1 MSDKICQYEKYGIC
15 KLKKECPNYHPT
27 LVCDDEKCTI
37 KQCRKRHP
45 VTCRYASVGVCQFGN
60 SCKFDHRIM
69 DDLKSHKDKIIQMER
84 DFKLK
89 IDDLEKKYK
98 KVTTQCDDLKKENS
112 QISAL
117 CGHQG
122 NVIELLKAQVNEKFV
137 TVETEML
144 NKFLTVKTEMLNSVK
159 SEMHKHDIEEKCTRT
174 HDSKR
179 KRKSNDSLLKK
190 SKSEDNISNI
200 IEEIP
205 AKKNKPLIDQEKR
218 MERHMKAINEM
229 SNIQDLETEIDKI
242 KNFVIKERMIPAKI
256 IETKQKLKD
265 LRQDM
270 KKKIGTNKN
279 EILVFGIFERMIE
292 DINKINMNFKTN
304 AKNHIEGFQK
314 ICKIEKE
321 KSLNTETELFENE
334 IKLLNANGN

>member
-144 NKFLTVKTEMLNSVK
+144 NKFLTVKTEMLNSLK

-229 SNIQDLETEIDKI
+229 SNIQDLETQMDKI

-334 IKLLNANGN
+334 IKLLNANE

>member
-144 NKFLTVKTEMLNSVK
+144 NKFLTVKTEMLNSLK
-159 SEMHKHDIEEKCTRT
+159 SEMHKHDIAEKCTRT

-229 SNIQDLETEIDKI
+229 SNIQELETEIDKI
-242 KNFVIKERMIPAKI
+242 KNFVTKERMVPAKI

-314 ICKIEKE
+314 NCKIEKE

-334 IKLLNANGN
+334 IKLLNANE

>member
-144 NKFLTVKTEMLNSVK
+144 NKFLTVKTEMLNSLK

-242 KNFVIKERMIPAKI
+242 KNFVTKERMIPAKI

-334 IKLLNANGN
+334 IKLLNANE

>member
-45 VTCRYASVGVCQFGN
+45 VTCRYASVGACQFGN

-69 DDLKSHKDKIIQMER
+69 NDLKSHKDKIIQMER

-144 NKFLTVKTEMLNSVK
+144 NKFLTVKTEMLNSLK

-334 IKLLNANGN
+334 IKLLNANE